1 MKITKRQLRRIIKE
15 EKQKLLVEMVAD
27 DSYEDPYMGEM
38 MDLYDALEA
47 ALAKAKAAGIS
58 YEDMMTAFDDARQ
71 GLGY

>member
-1 MKITKRQLRRIIKE
+1 MRITKRQLRRIIKE